1 MSSPLLNW
9 EVQRQILSNARDAEN
24 FLEGVSLWS
33 DQVQS
38 EDVALSLDTVQDSS
52 FTLSSK
58 VSETRQPRDNGGN
71 IREVV
76 ESDYLPMLGTS
87 ESGCPRQTFFGDAY
101 YRKGDYK
108 AAKDYYSQSANTG
121 CTAHIYANRALCEMK
136 LTNLAKAEADC
147 GAALQLDRRH
157 LKAWQRRGVARRKLG
172 KYLQSIADLEQA
184 ARLAPRSDLLR
195 RQRAASQALFK
206 ATNNSKPAQNR
217 QQVRF
222 NFGSGHAGFDS

>member
-9 EVQRQILSNARDAEN
+9 EVQRQIRSKARDAEN

-58 VSETRQPRDNGGN
+58 VSEPRQPRDNGGN

-87 ESGCPRQTFFGDAY
+87 ESGCPRQKFFGDAY
-101 YRKGDYK
+101 FRKGDYK
-108 AAKDYYSQSANTG
+108 TAKDYYSQSANTG

-136 LTNLAKAEADC
+136 LTNWAKAEADC

-157 LKAWQRRGVARRKLG
+157 LKV
-172 KYLQSIADLEQA
+172 EC
-184 ARLAPRSDLLR
+184 
-195 RQRAASQALFK
+195 
-206 ATNNSKPAQNR
+206 NKP
-217 QQVRF
+217 
-222 NFGSGHAGFDS
+222 